1 MSSILVDFLSSEP
14 GFIAPNA
21 ENGFSIVGEENS
33 PNRFFIIEDGD
44 DNVGNDNVV
53 GGNLRDLIFS
63 SKGDDVLD
71 GKGGNDRIR
80 GGQGDDVIIGGA
92 GDDNLRGGKGN
103 DVILG
108 GEGDDK
114 IVGGKGEDILIG
126 GEGDDVFEFFSKNL
140 ESGVIDQIADFTKGE
155 DSIVVKGVSSVEY
168 DMASGTVKINGQDA
182 INLTPGTELDIN
194 QEGDNFELF

>member
-1 MSSILVDFLSSEP
+1 MSSILVDFFSTEP
-14 GFIAPNA
+14 AFISPNA
-21 ENGFSIVGEENS
+21 EDGFSIVGEENS
-33 PNRFFIIEDGD
+33 PNRFIIIGDGD
-44 DNVGNDNVV
+44 DNVV

-63 SKGDDVLD
+63 GKGDDVLD

-80 GGQGDDVIIGGA
+80 GGQGDDVIVGGE
-92 GDDNLRGGKGN
+92 GDDKLRGGKGN
-103 DVILG
+103 DIIIG
-108 GEGDDK
+108 GEGSDNLR
-114 IVGGKGEDILIG
+114 GGKGEDILIG